1 MNRVDNSVSMKDA
14 VIVGVSRTSVGKMRG
29 TLANFSAVELGAM
42 AMKNVVEEHKVNPQD
57 IDEIIMGN
65 LFDSHSFNFA
75 RVAALEAG
83 FPIEV
88 PAITIDRQCASSLN
102 AVAWAAMLVSS
113 GQCEVVL
120 AGGVESHS
128 QKPFYVKSP
137 EKAYPDKLEFLS
149 GQTTNEEYGNPS
161 MIATAENLAEMYN
174 ISRQD
179 CDEFAL
185 ASHLKA
191 EAAWQRGFYYAET
204 FPIHIPQRKGE
215 TKVFQKDECIRP
227 ETNLE
232 VLSKLN
238 PVMSEDGVVTA
249 GNSSPLNDGASAVLI
264 MSRAKAEEYGL
275 EPLAKIGASASA
287 GVDPSIMGI
296 GPVYST
302 RKLLKKTGLS
312 IDDFDIIEIN
322 EAFAAQSLACIRE
335 LGIDIDKVNPNG
347 GAIAIGHPNAAS
359 GGILVARTARE
370 MYERDLSRG
379 LITFCVGGGQGFSLI
394 LERA

>member
-1 MNRVDNSVSMKDA
+1 MNRLDESVGMKDA
-14 VIVGVSRTSVGKMRG
+14 VIVGVSRTPVGKMRG

-42 AMKNVVEEHKVNPQD
+42 TMKKVVEEHKVNPKD

-65 LFDSHSFNFA
+65 LFDSQTFNFA

-113 GQCEVVL
+113 GTCEVVL

-137 EKAYPDKLEFLS
+137 EKAFPDKLEFLS

-161 MIATAENLAEMYN
+161 MIETAEKLAKMYN
-174 ISRQD
+174 ISRQE

-191 EAAWQRGFYYAET
+191 EAAWQRGFYDGET
-204 FPIHIPQRKGE
+204 FPIDIPQKKGVP
-215 TKVFQKDECIRP
+215 KVFKKDECVRAD
-227 ETNLE
+227 TNLE

-238 PVMSEDGVVTA
+238 PVMIEDGVVTA
-249 GNSSPLNDGASAVLI
+249 GNSSPLNDGASAILI
-264 MSRAKAEEYGL
+264 MSREKAEEYGL
-275 EPLAKIGASASA
+275 EPLAKIGAFASA

-302 RKLLKKTGLS
+302 RKLLKNTGLS

-335 LGIDIDKVNPNG
+335 LGIDMNKVNPNG
-347 GAIAIGHPNAAS
+347 GAIAIGHPNAAIGRYS
-359 GGILVARTARE
+359 C
-370 MYERDLSRG
+370 SKN
-379 LITFCVGGGQGFSLI
+379 S
-394 LERA
+394 

>member
-1 MNRVDNSVSMKDA
+1 MSKTESIGMKDA
-14 VIVGVSRTSVGKMRG
+14 VIVGVSRTPIGKMRG
-29 TLANFSAVELGAM
+29 TLSSFSAIELGAM
-42 AMKNVVEEHKVNPQD
+42 VMRNVIEDKVNPED

-65 LFDSHSFNFA
+65 LFDSQSFNFA
-75 RVAALEAG
+75 RIAALEAG

-137 EKAYPDKLEFLS
+137 ERPYPDKLEFLS

-161 MIATAENLAEMYN
+161 MIATAENLAKMYN
-174 ISRQD
+174 ITRQE

-185 ASHLKA
+185 ESHRKA
-191 EAAWQRGFYYAET
+191 EAAWQRGFYDDET
-204 FPIHIPQRKGE
+204 FPIHVPQRSGE
-215 TKVFQKDECIRP
+215 PLEFRKDEGIRAD
-227 ETNLE
+227 TNLE
-232 VLSKLN
+232 ALSRLK
-238 PVMSEDGVVTA
+238 PVMDEAGVVTA
-249 GNSSPLNDGASAVLI
+249 GNASPLNDGASAILI
-264 MSRAKAEEYGL
+264 MSREKAEEYGL

-296 GPVYST
+296 GPVNAT
-302 RKLLKKTGLS
+302 RKLLRNTGLS

-335 LGIDIDKVNPNG
+335 LGIDMNKVNPNG

-359 GGILVARTARE
+359 GGILVARTVRE
-370 MYERDLSRG
+370 MVEKDLSRG

-394 LERA
+394 LERG

>member
-1 MNRVDNSVSMKDA
+1 MNRAETSVGMKDA
-14 VIVGVSRTSVGKMRG
+14 VIVGVARTPIGKMRG
-29 TLANFSAVELGAM
+29 TLATFSAVELGAM

-137 EKAYPDKLEFLS
+137 GKAFPDKLEFLS

-161 MIATAENLAEMYN
+161 MIATAENLAKMYN
-174 ISRQD
+174 ISRQE

-185 ASHLKA
+185 ASHMKA
-191 EAAWQRGFYYAET
+191 EAAWQRGFYDDET
-204 FPIHIPQRKGE
+204 FPIHIPQKKGE
-215 TKVFQKDECIRP
+215 TKVVRKDEGIRAD
-227 ETNLE
+227 TNLE
-232 VLSKLN
+232 ALAKLR
-238 PVMSEDGVVTA
+238 PVMEDGVVTA
-249 GNSSPLNDGASAVLI
+249 GNASPLNDGASAILI
-264 MSRAKAEEYGL
+264 MSREKAEEYGL
-275 EPLAKIGASASA
+275 EPLAKVGAFASA

-302 RKLLKKTGLS
+302 RKLLKNTGLS

-335 LGIDIDKVNPNG
+335 LGIDMNKVNPNG

-370 MYERDLSRG
+370 MVEKDLSRG

-394 LERA
+394 LERG

>member
-1 MNRVDNSVSMKDA
+1 MNRSAKSVGMKDA
-14 VIVGVSRTSVGKMRG
+14 VIVGVSRTPVGKMRG
-29 TLANFSAVELGAM
+29 TLSKFSAVELGAM
-42 AMKNVVEEHKVNPQD
+42 TMKKIVEDYNVNPMD
-57 IDEIIMGN
+57 VDEIIMGN
-65 LFDSHSFNFA
+65 LFDSQTFNFA

-83 FPIEV
+83 FPVEV
-88 PAITIDRQCASSLN
+88 PAITIDRQCSSSLN

-113 GQCEVVL
+113 GTCEVVL

-161 MIATAENLAEMYN
+161 MIATAEKLARMYN
-174 ISRQD
+174 ISREE

-191 EAAWQRGFYYAET
+191 EAAWQRGFYNTET
-204 FPIHIPQRKGE
+204 FPINVPQKKGE
-215 TKVFQKDECIRP
+215 PNVFQKDECVR
-227 ETNLE
+227 EDTNLE
-232 VLSKLN
+232 ALSKLS
-238 PVMSEDGVVTA
+238 PIIEGGVVTA
-249 GNSSPLNDGASAVLI
+249 GNSSPLNDGASAILI
-264 MSRAKAEEYGL
+264 MSREKAEKYGL
-275 EPLAKIGASASA
+275 EPLAKIGAFASA

-322 EAFAAQSLACIRE
+322 EAFAAQSLACIHE
-335 LGIDIDKVNPNG
+335 LGIDMNIVNPNG

-370 MYERDLSRG
+370 MYEKNLSKG

-394 LERA
+394 LER

>member
-1 MNRVDNSVSMKDA
+1 MSKLKSIGMKDA
-14 VIVGVSRTSVGKMRG
+14 VIVGVSRTPIGKMRG
-29 TLANFSAVELGAM
+29 TLSSFSAVKLGAM
-42 AMKNVVEEHKVNPQD
+42 VMRNVIEDKVNPED

-65 LFDSHSFNFA
+65 LFDSQSFNFA

-128 QKPFYVKSP
+128 NKPFYVKSP
-137 EKAYPDKLEFLS
+137 EKSYPDKLEFLS

-161 MIATAENLAEMYN
+161 MIATAENLAKMYN
-174 ISRQD
+174 ITRQE

-185 ASHLKA
+185 MSHRKA
-191 EAAWQRGFYYAET
+191 EAAWQRGFYDDET

-215 TKVFQKDECIRP
+215 PLEFRKDEGIRAD
-227 ETNLE
+227 TNLDA
-232 VLSKLN
+232 LSRLK
-238 PVMSEDGVVTA
+238 PVMDEDGVVTA
-249 GNSSPLNDGASAVLI
+249 GNASPLNDGASAILI
-264 MSRAKAEEYGL
+264 MSREKAEEYGL
-275 EPLAKIGASASA
+275 KPLAKIGAFASS

-302 RKLLKKTGLS
+302 RKLLKNTGLS
-312 IDDFDIIEIN
+312 IDDFDVIEIN

-335 LGIDIDKVNPNG
+335 LGIDMKKVNPNG

-370 MYERDLSRG
+370 MVEKDLTRG

-394 LERA
+394 LERG

>member
-1 MNRVDNSVSMKDA
+1 MNRSAKSVGMKDA
-14 VIVGVSRTSVGKMRG
+14 VIVGVSRTPVGKMRG
-29 TLANFSAVELGAM
+29 TLSKFSAVELGAM
-42 AMKNVVEEHKVNPQD
+42 TMKKIVEDYNVNPMD
-57 IDEIIMGN
+57 VDEIIMGN
-65 LFDSHSFNFA
+65 LFDSQTFNFA

-83 FPIEV
+83 FPVEV
-88 PAITIDRQCASSLN
+88 PAITIDRQCSSSLN

-113 GQCEVVL
+113 GTCEVVL

-161 MIATAENLAEMYN
+161 MIATAEKLARMYN
-174 ISRQD
+174 ISREE

-191 EAAWQRGFYYAET
+191 EAAWQRGFYNTET
-204 FPIHIPQRKGE
+204 LPINVPQKKGE
-215 TKVFQKDECIRP
+215 PNVFQKDECVR
-227 ETNLE
+227 EDTNLE
-232 VLSKLN
+232 TLSKLS
-238 PVMSEDGVVTA
+238 PIIEGGVVTA
-249 GNSSPLNDGASAVLI
+249 GNSSPLNDGASAILI
-264 MSRAKAEEYGL
+264 MSREKAEEYGL
-275 EPLAKIGASASA
+275 EPLAKIGAFASA

-322 EAFAAQSLACIRE
+322 EAFAAQSLACIHE
-335 LGIDIDKVNPNG
+335 LGIDMNIVNPNG

-370 MYERDLSRG
+370 MYEKNLSKG

-394 LERA
+394 LER